1 MEKVLNILNISSNE
15 LNRFFGNWRFDV
27 LHVRG
32 VDLLSSN
39 DVYEYFNQ
47 RPVSIEWLSKISC
60 NITFQSK
67 EDACETLMDIAQGII
82 IHKNDINNDVIH
94 KYDLNVFNSDELEI
108 PVPPNYRYILGNKHE
123 NAKAIII
130 RFATVNDKK
139 IADIESSQT
148 MGNAK
153 KKNTLESDSK
163 FLPETLRTFS
173 VNEIKSIYRNDTNQ
187 FKSSITF
194 RMRADEEEERIKQSR
209 IRQQNRFN
217 QRDLRLKLS
226 KSRRLSSN
234 KIDKVK
240 FQKNA
245 RIPIK
250 MKQNNLIWRSSK
262 KNQNQNVFSDLRL
275 KLNEPLIRVQVTY
288 DDDIIL

>member
-1 MEKVLNILNISSNE
+1 MEKILNILNISLNE
-15 LNRFFGNWRFDV
+15 LDRFSSNWRFDV

-47 RPVSIEWLSKISC
+47 RPASIEWLSKISC

-82 IHKNDINNDVIH
+82 IHKNDIDNDVIH
-94 KYDLNVFNSDELEI
+94 NYDLNVFNSDQLEI

-130 RFATVNDKK
+130 RFATVYDKK
-139 IADIESSQT
+139 ISDIQSSQT
-148 MGNAK
+148 VNGA
-153 KKNTLESDSK
+153 NTKILNTNSR
-163 FLPETLRTFS
+163 FLQGTAS
-173 VNEIKSIYRNDTNQ
+173 SYRNHKTL
-187 FKSSITF
+187 IPF

-217 QRDLRLKLS
+217 QKDLRLKIL
-226 KSRRLSSN
+226 KSRLLSSN
-234 KIDKVK
+234 KIDKSK
-240 FQKNA
+240 FQKSV
-245 RIPIK
+245 RFPIK
-250 MKQNNLIWRSSK
+250 MKQNNFIW
-262 KNQNQNVFSDLRL
+262 KNSIQNPINLQKNVLPDLRL

-288 DDDIIL
+288 DDDIIM